1 MKVVKPMK
9 KLISVLR
16 IMAAIIVVF
25 YMIVLLTAWI

>member
-1 MKVVKPMK
+1 MKEVKCMR

-16 IMAAIIVVF
+16 IIVAIIVVF